1 LDGEDRL
8 QLDQSFLQDPRFA
21 RSRGLLFTTLRNGS
35 DHLKLLQLVSLARFA
50 AAQRA
55 LSPKRDAAAASRSEH
70 PPGLD
75 DEIYLDTRDERWEEA
90 WRITE
95 LILAQMNR
103 EVRDRRAEFRV
114 VTLSNGIQVRPEAD
128 RTERFAKALGITDI
142 FLPDKRVAAI
152 GEKYGFPVLMLA
164 PSLQRIAR
172 EQRIHMHGFGS
183 NLGGGH
189 WNQNGHRHAAELIAA
204 ELCTSGS
211 VSGGGGA

>member
-1 LDGEDRL
+1 
-8 QLDQSFLQDPRFA
+8 
-21 RSRGLLFTTLRNGS
+21 
-35 DHLKLLQLVSLARFA
+35 
-50 AAQRA
+50 
-55 LSPKRDAAAASRSEH
+55 
-70 PPGLD
+70 
-75 DEIYLDTRDERWEEA
+75 
-90 WRITE
+90 
-95 LILAQMNR
+95 M
-103 EVRDRRAEFRV
+103 
-114 VTLSNGIQVRPEAD
+114 TLSNGIQVSPEAD

-152 GEKYGFPVLMLA
+152 GAKYGFPVLMLA

-172 EQRIHMHGFGS
+172 EQRIQMHGFGS